1 VKNDTPRLARQEM
14 LRRYPDAEATM
25 GDGKVV
31 GETGPDVAGK
41 NLSPTTVKVCVSR
54 AMFTPTLSY
63 SYSSRGAIP
72 KTNAVLTLFRQIIGF
87 WINRNSSRNTFTI
100 R

>member
-1 VKNDTPRLARQEM
+1 
-14 LRRYPDAEATM
+14 M

-41 NLSPTTVKVCVSR
+41 NLSPTTVKVCFLR
-54 AMFTPTLSY
+54 DFHPY
-63 SYSSRGAIP
+63 YSSDAT
-72 KTNAVLTLFRQIIGF
+72 TNQRNAQRFF
-87 WINRNSSRNTFTI
+87 FNDCFSYARNSSQNICTI

>member
-1 VKNDTPRLARQEM
+1 
-14 LRRYPDAEATM
+14 M

-54 AMFTPTLSY
+54 AMFIPTLSY
-63 SYSSRGAIP
+63 TYSSRGAIH
-72 KTNAVLTLFRQIIGF
+72 KTNATHVI
-87 WINRNSSRNTFTI
+87 SSNI
-100 R
+100 CILD